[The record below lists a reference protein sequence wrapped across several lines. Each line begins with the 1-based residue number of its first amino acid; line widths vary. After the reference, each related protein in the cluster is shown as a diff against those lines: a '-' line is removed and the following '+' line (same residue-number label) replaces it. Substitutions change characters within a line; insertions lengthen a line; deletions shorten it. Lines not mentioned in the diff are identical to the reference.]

1 MAPNKNKKHFDNI
14 YDVSILA
21 AQINNYIFTLCVPIK
36 KKQVESLRNSFTIMQ
51 SIIVGLQLPAILF
64 TF

>member
-1 MAPNKNKKHFDNI
+1 MAPNKNKKHFYNI

-21 AQINNYIFTLCVPIK
+21 ARINNYIFTLCVPIK
-36 KKQVESLRNSFTIMQ
+36 KKQVESLRNSFTFMQ
-51 SIIVGLQLPAILF
+51 SIIVGSQLPALLF